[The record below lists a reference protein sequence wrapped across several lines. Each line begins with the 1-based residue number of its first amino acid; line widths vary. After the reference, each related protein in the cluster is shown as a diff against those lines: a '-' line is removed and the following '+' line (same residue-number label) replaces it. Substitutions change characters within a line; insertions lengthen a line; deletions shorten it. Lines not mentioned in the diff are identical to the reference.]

1 VALASMVSS
10 QGLGRGLS
18 KYSRARIPDLQVNQ
32 SRTNNLMRSMF
43 TDDGVAN
50 TLRIGRVM

>member
-18 KYSRARIPDLQVNQ
+18 KYSRARILDLQVHQ

-50 TLRIGRVM
+50 TLRIERVM